1 MAFLERIPDGWQ
13 MDGPILFHAL
23 AGLSQE
29 ADAYASAQ
37 GCQQRERS
45 LDPFQSGYYDFV
57 HYSRILGQMCA
68 ELPQDACVV
77 DMGCGDGRFSKLVL
91 NTMSR
96 ARVIA
101 VDFNASDLQRLWDTL
116 DEEERERTTLVS
128 ASVDEVIPWDSVAD
142 AVILSEVAYTL
153 KEPIKA
159 YHAAWRCLKLG
170 GLAMVSNVA
179 KQAYFVHALLN
190 GDWTQIERILYES
203 KYVDIVRGQNEN
215 RVEVHLYDVTRM
227 RQEAEMSGF
236 EVVDISPIPAEPS
249 LLLHAMKIQKNAVD
263 LSQNLLAKAATQ
275 HTGID
280 RLYISSLRKGKAAL
294 SSVYGWKIGE

>member
-23 AGLSQE
+23 AGRSQE

-91 NTMSR
+91 DTLSR

-116 DEEERERTTLVS
+116 DEEKRERTTLVC
-128 ASVDEVIPWDSVAD
+128 ASVDEVIPWESVAD

-153 KEPIKA
+153 KEPLEA
-159 YHAAWRCLKLG
+159 YRAAWRCLKPA
-170 GLAMVSNVA
+170 GLAVVSNVS

-190 GDWTQIERILYES
+190 GDWAQIERILCDG
-203 KYVDIVRGQNEN
+203 KYVDIVRGQSEQ
-215 RVEVHLYDVTRM
+215 RVEVHLYDTDRM
-227 RQEAEMSGF
+227 HREAKASGF
-236 EVVDISPIPAEPS
+236 DVLELSTLPAEPS
-249 LLLHAMKIQKNAVD
+249 LLLHAMRAKNELDESKTA
-263 LSQNLLAKAATQ
+263 LLDKATS
-275 HTGID
+275 HSSGID
-280 RLYISSLRKGKAAL
+280 RLYVSLL
-294 SSVYGWKIGE
+294 SKVV